1 MTGTTPVITVLGLCG
16 DSVFMHVD
24 HFHRSGETIHAD
36 SLYSEPGGKGCNQAV
51 AACRLGAGVNFIS
64 CMGRD
69 SIDEA
74 CSAFLT
80 REGMRLFTEHT
91 DESASSYA
99 CILTDSQG
107 ENRVT
112 VYRGSAEHLSVGFI
126 RSLEAEIAASDMLL
140 LNNETPY
147 DANLCALELAERHG
161 VPAILNPAPYFALP
175 TDYLRRFWLITP
187 NRHEAAA
194 ILASSPDAPPEEL
207 LSGLRDFGIA
217 KCVITLGSDGAAAM
231 DGDSIIYC
239 PPRPVKAADTTG
251 AGDCFSAA
259 LTLRL
264 ARGDGLDAAMEY
276 AANASAYSVQ
286 RKYVMPSLPNKEEMD
301 SFFTPLAITKSL
313 QIKSQAPNELD
324 GRKKL

>member
-1 MTGTTPVITVLGLCG
+1 MTGTRPVITVLGLCG
-16 DSVFMHVD
+16 DSVFMRVD
-24 HFHRSGETIHAD
+24 HFHRSGETLHAD

-51 AACRLGAGVNFIS
+51 AARRLGAEVNFIS

-69 SIDEA
+69 GIEKT

-80 REGMRLFTEHT
+80 REGLRLFTEHT

-112 VYRGSAEHLSVGFI
+112 VHRGSAEHLSAGFI

-147 DANLCALELAERHG
+147 EANLCALELAEKHG
-161 VPAILNPAPYFALP
+161 VPAVLNPAPYVGLP
-175 TDYLRRFWLITP
+175 AGYLRRFRLITP

-194 ILASSPDAPPEEL
+194 ILAASPDTPPEEL
-207 LSGLRDFGIA
+207 LSGLRALGITQS
-217 KCVITLGSDGAAAM
+217 VITLGADGAAAM
-231 DGDSIIYC
+231 DGDSIILC
-239 PPRPVKAADTTG
+239 PPRRVKAADTTG

-259 LTLRL
+259 LTVRL
-264 ARGDGLDAAMEY
+264 ALGDGIDKAVEY

-286 RKYVMPSLPNKEEMD
+286 RQYVMPSLPHKEELD
-301 SFFTPLAITKSL
+301 SFFTPLAITKRR
-313 QIKSQAPNELD
+313 IKND
-324 GRKKL
+324 

>member
-1 MTGTTPVITVLGLCG
+1 MTGTRPVVTVLGLCG

-24 HFHRSGETIHAD
+24 HFHRSGETLHAD

-51 AACRLGAGVNFIS
+51 AAHRLGAEVNFVS

-69 SIDEA
+69 SIEKT

-80 REGMRLFTEHT
+80 REGLRLFTEHT
-91 DESASSYA
+91 DKSASSYA

-112 VYRGSAEHLSVGFI
+112 VHRGSAEHLSAGFI

-147 DANLCALELAERHG
+147 EANLCALELAESHG
-161 VPAILNPAPYFALP
+161 VPAILNPAPYAELP
-175 TDYLRRFWLITP
+175 ADYLRRFWLITP
-187 NRHEAAA
+187 NLHEAAA
-194 ILASSPDAPPEEL
+194 ILAASPDTPPEAL
-207 LSGLRDFGIA
+207 LSGLRALGIA
-217 KCVITLGSDGAAAM
+217 RCVITLGADGAAAM
-231 DGDSIIYC
+231 DGGNIILC

-259 LTLRL
+259 LTVRL
-264 ARGDGLDAAMEY
+264 ALGDGLDAAMEY

-286 RKYVMPSLPNKEEMD
+286 RKYVMPSLPDKEELD
-301 SFFTPLAITKSL
+301 SFFTPLAITKRR
-313 QIKSQAPNELD
+313 IKND
-324 GRKKL
+324 